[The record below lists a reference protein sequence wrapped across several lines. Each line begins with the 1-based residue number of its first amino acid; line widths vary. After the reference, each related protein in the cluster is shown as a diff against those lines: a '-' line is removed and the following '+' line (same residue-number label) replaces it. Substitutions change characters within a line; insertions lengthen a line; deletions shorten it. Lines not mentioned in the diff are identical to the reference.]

1 MQYYIIF
8 TIFGAIETD
17 FMSNQQSFLE
27 TIKILNGIPQN
38 LEFHNQR
45 LNSTRQHFNSQSN
58 TIDLKQFIVP
68 PSING
73 IYKCRV
79 IYSNTIEKIQY
90 HSYTDRQFK
99 TFQTVIANDINY
111 QFKYL
116 NREALNKLQAGV
128 AADDILI
135 IKNGFITDTSIA
147 NVAFYDDNKWITP
160 TTALLEG
167 TTRARLLKQKKIIA
181 APIRLE
187 DIKNYSKM
195 ALMNALL
202 GFYVIKQPIINKTG

>member
-1 MQYYIIF
+1 
-8 TIFGAIETD
+8 
-17 FMSNQQSFLE
+17 MSNQQFLLE
-27 TIKILNGIPQN
+27 TIKIINGIPQH

-45 LNSTRQHFNSQSN
+45 LNYTRQHFNSQSN
-58 TIDLKQFIVP
+58 TIDLKQFIVA
-68 PSING
+68 PSTNG

-79 IYSNTIEKIQY
+79 IYSNTIEDIQY
-90 HSYTDRQFK
+90 SSYTDRQFK

-116 NREALNKLQAGV
+116 NRDALNQLQAG
-128 AADDILI
+128 ARGADDILI

-147 NVAFYDDNKWITP
+147 NLAFYDDKKWITP
-160 TTALLEG
+160 TTPLLEG

-187 DIKNYSKM
+187 NIKKYSKM

-202 GFYVIKQPIINKTG
+202 GFYIIKQPIINKTG

>member
-1 MQYYIIF
+1 ML
-8 TIFGAIETD
+8 
-17 FMSNQQSFLE
+17 NQQLFLE
-27 TIKILNGIPQN
+27 TIKIINGIPQN

-45 LNSTRQHFNSQSN
+45 LNYTRQHFNSQSN

-68 PSING
+68 PSTNG

-79 IYSNTIEKIQY
+79 IYSNTIEDIQY
-90 HSYTDRQFK
+90 SHYTERQFK

-116 NREALNKLQAGV
+116 NRDALNKLQSQTT
-128 AADDILI
+128 DDILI

-160 TTALLEG
+160 TTPLLQG
-167 TTRARLLKQKKIIA
+167 TTRARLLQQKKIIA

-187 DIKNYSKM
+187 EINKYSKM

-202 GFYVIKQPIINKTG
+202 GFYVIKLDKLALHHMI